1 MNRSGKVIGISFIS
15 IIGILLNLM
24 LLCLDFCIDKAD
36 SELSSHLSLIVLLLS
51 GLSIVLSRLIF
62 KGLNKKMQLCGASDM
77 SFVFLTGTIIYI
89 LLILFIFPVV
99 LNFKFMYVLLPAREL
114 AADYSVFI
122 MQIVSVLT
130 AVICCAADL
139 ILYFVRRG
147 RK

>member
-1 MNRSGKVIGISFIS
+1 MKKSGRLIGISFIA
-15 IIGILLNLM
+15 IIGILLNFL

-36 SELSSHLSLIVLLLS
+36 WELSSHLSLTVLLLS
-51 GLSIVLSRLIF
+51 GLSIVLSRLVF
-62 KGLNKKMQLCGASDM
+62 KGLNKKIQLCGASDS

-89 LLILFIFPVV
+89 LLILFLFPVV
-99 LNFKFMYVLLPAREL
+99 LSFKFMYVLLPAREL

-139 ILYFVRRG
+139 ILCFVRRG